1 MTSWAL
7 KKFQYGYHGKNGK
20 VSDQTERTYWEY
32 YSSNY
37 YFSERM
43 EILKL
48 NERSAV
54 PPIVQDPNFLQVD
67 PVPLLHMPSP
77 PKSGLH
83 KHANIPNT
91 PEYSYPRR
99 NSIDF

>member
-1 MTSWAL
+1 MINFKT
-7 KKFQYGYHGKNGK
+7 KFN
-20 VSDQTERTYWEY
+20 VN
-32 YSSNY
+32 NY

>member
-1 MTSWAL
+1 M
-7 KKFQYGYHGKNGK
+7 
-20 VSDQTERTYWEY
+20 
-32 YSSNY
+32 

-48 NERSAV
+48 NEGSAI
-54 PPIVQDPNFLQVD
+54 PPLSQDPNFLQVD
-67 PVPLLHMPSP
+67 PLPLLHIPSP
-77 PKSGLH
+77 PKSML
-83 KHANIPNT
+83 HANIPNT